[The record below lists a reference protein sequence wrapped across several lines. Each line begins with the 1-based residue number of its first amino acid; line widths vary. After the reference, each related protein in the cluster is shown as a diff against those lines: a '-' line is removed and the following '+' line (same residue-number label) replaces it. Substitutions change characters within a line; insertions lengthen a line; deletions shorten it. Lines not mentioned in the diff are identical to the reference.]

1 MIIVMKV
8 VMIIIILL
16 LLIVIIII
24 IIIIIIKN
32 YINNNG
38 NVNKNQV
45 ILLKKYFLRLCS
57 KVFKLSVFFT
67 VFEILF
73 QNEWPIKDKAFWLV
87 FVFRKGPLSFK
98 KLFLKLTLPSGANSK
113 TSFN

>member
-16 LLIVIIII
+16 LLIVI

-87 FVFRKGPLSFK
+87 FVFQKGPLSFK

>member
-16 LLIVIIII
+16 LLIVII

-98 KLFLKLTLPSGANSK
+98 KLFLKLTLPSGTNSK

>member
-16 LLIVIIII
+16 LLIVI

>member
-16 LLIVIIII
+16 LLIV
-24 IIIIIIKN
+24 IIIIIKN

>member
-16 LLIVIIII
+16 LLIVI

-67 VFEILF
+67 VFEILL

-87 FVFRKGPLSFK
+87 FVFQKGPLSFK

>member
-16 LLIVIIII
+16 LLIVII

-87 FVFRKGPLSFK
+87 FVFQKGPLSFK